1 MTRRAALFGLVAGLT
16 YLALAALSA
25 HLSPLA
31 RRPLLDG
38 FAPPPPYRWAKPP
51 PNLASINKPPL
62 SGRYTV
68 DLGGPTGGEGL
79 FATKDSQA
87 SILLVGGSI
96 APPPSARSVQLTLEP
111 RAPSAAVSLPRGV
124 TISGNVYTI
133 GATAEP
139 TGRTITKLAKSAVV
153 TLVYP
158 AVAGPHRPHRILGST
173 DGKHFAE
180 LPSTDSP
187 VLQQITAHTK
197 SFGSFAVGV
206 REAGRPAPAPTQGSH
221 VPITAVVIAVAAVAA
236 VIIGW
241 LRWRARRAAAAHA
254 ARRGSA
260 ARGTSRGGPSGR
272 HAAPTRKRRRPG
284 RERDDPW
291 R

>member
-1 MTRRAALFGLVAGLT
+1 MRPRAALLGLAAGLAYIT
-16 YLALAALSA
+16 SAVLSA

-62 SGRYTV
+62 PGRYTV
-68 DLGGPTGGEGL
+68 RLGGPTGGEGL
-79 FATKDSQA
+79 FATRDSQA

-96 APPPSARSVQLTLEP
+96 APPPGAQTVELTLRP
-111 RAPSAAVSLPRGV
+111 KAPPAAASLPPGLSI
-124 TISGNVYTI
+124 TGNVYTI
-133 GATAEP
+133 GATVEP
-139 TGRTITKLAKSAVV
+139 GGRGITKLAKGAVV

-158 AVAGPHRPHRILGST
+158 TLAGAHQEHRILAST
-173 DGKHFAE
+173 DGKRFTG

-187 VLQQITAHTK
+187 VLQQITAHTT

-206 REAGRPAPAPTQGSH
+206 RNAGSGSPGPTQGSRF
-221 VPITAVVIAVAAVAA
+221 PLTAVVIAVAAVAA
-236 VIIGW
+236 LIIGW
-241 LRWRARRAAAAHA
+241 LRWRARRAAAARA
-254 ARRGSA
+254 IRRGSA
-260 ARGTSRGGPSGR
+260 TRPARGGR
-272 HAAPTRKRRRPG
+272 SVRDTATRRERRRPG
-284 RERDDPW
+284 RERNDPW